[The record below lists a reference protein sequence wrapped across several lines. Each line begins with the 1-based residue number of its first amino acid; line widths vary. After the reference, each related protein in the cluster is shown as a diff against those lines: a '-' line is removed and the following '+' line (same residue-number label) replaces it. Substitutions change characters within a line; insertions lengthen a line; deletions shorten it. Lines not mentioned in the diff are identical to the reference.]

1 MSDADGIC
9 NKDEVCVKLEVR
21 GTRGWHMKQ
30 DGTCRIALLSVD
42 NDAACY
48 VGIAMMEVINLA
60 EMSEYFARYC

>member
-1 MSDADGIC
+1 MSDSDGIC
-9 NKDEVCVKLEVR
+9 NKDAVCVKLKVR

-48 VGIAMMEVINLA
+48 VGIG
-60 EMSEYFARYC
+60 